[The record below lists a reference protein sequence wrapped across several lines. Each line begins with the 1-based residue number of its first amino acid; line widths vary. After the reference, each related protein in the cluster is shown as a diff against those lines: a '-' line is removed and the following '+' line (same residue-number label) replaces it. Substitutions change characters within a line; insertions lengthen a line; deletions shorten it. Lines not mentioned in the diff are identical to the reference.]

1 MIQFQRGLDPRK
13 KMDVGQH
20 AIAPEIDNF
29 FILDPEVL
37 SIDPVTGKPLP
48 SFQRL
53 VGTALWES
61 ILKKEQLKRNPRF
74 IGVSFKE
81 SKESEIYG
89 QPAGSIHRLSRLS
102 GKFVKFEGESE
113 RLPKWNSKGEVI

>member
-1 MIQFQRGLDPRK
+1 MIGFQRGLDPAK
-13 KMDVGQH
+13 KMDIGQH

-29 FILDPEVL
+29 FILDPEVMTT
-37 SIDPVTGKPLP
+37 DPVTEKPLP
-48 SFQRL
+48 SYQRL

-81 SKESEIYG
+81 EVKGLPEG
-89 QPAGSIHRLSRLS
+89 AIHRLSRLS
-102 GKFVKFEGESE
+102 GSFVKFEGESE